1 MREDVLEADEPHQD
15 PLIGL
20 LVQGVTDDMEFDHA
34 PALLQTGGFVTG
46 RVSRQQTGLLG
57 NAKPSCR
64 STGPNRVTLNDYL
77 WNGSGIRDGRHDF
90 VDEVHGDVTQHP
102 GSLVLLVVE
111 RLRGFALFSNYNAGK
126 I

>member
-1 MREDVLEADEPHQD
+1 MGEDVLQAHEPHQD

-34 PALLQTGGFVTG
+34 PALLQTGGFVAC

-57 NAKPSCR
+57 KAKASR
-64 STGPNRVTLNDYL
+64 YSTGPNRVMLNDYL

-90 VDEVHGDVTQHP
+90 VDEVHGDVAQHP

-111 RLRGFALFSNYNAGK
+111 RLRGFALFTDYKTRK